1 MRVMSNETTGRVA
14 LVTAAAYRG
23 VDEDLPRIAAAL
35 IDRGVDAVVADW
47 HDAGFDW
54 AGVDLAVIRSTW
66 DYTAE
71 PDAFLAWVDRV
82 AGVTR
87 LANPAPIVRW
97 NTDKRYLLDLAAA
110 GVPTVPTRIVALG
123 DGAAAGRAVSEVAAV
138 AGGGTVVVKPVVSAG
153 AVDTDRYGPDELAEA
168 DSHVERLLAQGRSV
182 IVQPYLLGIDE
193 VGETGLVVLRDAFS
207 HAFGKGPVLASGLRS
222 SERAVGGEAITP
234 RVASA
239 AERALA
245 DAALDAVAT
254 ALPGWSRRD
263 LLIAR
268 VDVAPHDD
276 GPVVMELELIEPALF
291 CFVDDGAV
299 DRVAD
304 AIAAAVSEPG

>member
-1 MRVMSNETTGRVA
+1 MSHETSGRVA
-14 LVTAAAYRG
+14 LVTAAAYRD

-35 IDRGVDAVVADW
+35 TDRGVDPVVADW
-47 HDAGFDW
+47 HDDGFDW

-71 PDAFLAWVDRV
+71 PDAYLAWVDRV
-82 AGVTR
+82 AGLTR
-87 LANPAPIVRW
+87 IANPAPIVRW
-97 NTDKRYLLDLAAA
+97 NADKHYLLDLAAA
-110 GVPTVPTRIVALG
+110 GVPTVPTRIVAPG
-123 DGAAAGRAVSEVAAV
+123 EGAAAGRAVREVAA

-153 AVDTDRYGPDELAEA
+153 AIDTDRYGEDELAEA
-168 DSHVERLLAQGRSV
+168 DSHVERLLVQGRPV
-182 IVQPYLLGIDE
+182 IVQPYLQGIDE
-193 VGETGLVVLRDAFS
+193 VGETGLVVLRNAFS

-222 SERAVGGEAITP
+222 SERAVGGEVITP

-239 AERALA
+239 AELALA

-263 LLIAR
+263 LLLAR

>member
-1 MRVMSNETTGRVA
+1 MRVMSHETSGRVA
-14 LVTAAAYRG
+14 LVTAAAYRD

-35 IDRGVDAVVADW
+35 TDRGVDPVVADW
-47 HDAGFDW
+47 HDDGFDW
-54 AGVDLAVIRSTW
+54 AGLDLAVIRSTW

-71 PDAFLAWVDRV
+71 PDAYLAWVDRV
-82 AGVTR
+82 AGLTR
-87 LANPAPIVRW
+87 IANPAPIVRW
-97 NTDKRYLLDLAAA
+97 NADKRYLLDLAAA
-110 GVPTVPTRIVALG
+110 GVPTVPTRIVAPG
-123 DGAAAGRAVSEVAAV
+123 EGAAAGRAVREVAA

-153 AVDTDRYGPDELAEA
+153 AIDTDRYGEDELAEA
-168 DSHVERLLAQGRSV
+168 DSHVERLLVRGRPV
-182 IVQPYLLGIDE
+182 MVQPYLQGIDE

-222 SERAVGGEAITP
+222 SERAVGGEVITP

-239 AERALA
+239 AELALA

-263 LLIAR
+263 LLLAR

-304 AIAAAVSEPG
+304 AIAAAVSGPG